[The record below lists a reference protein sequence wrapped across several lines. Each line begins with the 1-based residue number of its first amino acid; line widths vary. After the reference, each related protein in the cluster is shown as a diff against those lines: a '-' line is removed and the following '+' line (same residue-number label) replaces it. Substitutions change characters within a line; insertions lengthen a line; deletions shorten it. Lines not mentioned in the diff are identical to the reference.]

1 MISRNALSYMFESKP
16 ETNRP
21 KSLHFF
27 GDDSSMI
34 NEKLGLMY
42 DADGNVIAFSGS
54 MNESA
59 KKNL

>member
-1 MISRNALSYMFESKP
+1 MFESKP